1 MSEYTIIE
9 NYVVDQDGE
18 VLGNV
23 VESGAIANLTAL
35 EAVLQKIQQVQLD
48 LNGQEAILNKM
59 IEQQQKITARKRSY
73 LDYLQNTYMTPI
85 EAFAQGYVA
94 NEKSKTIN
102 TMYGSVSVRTVK
114 GGLKVADANLALSVA
129 QKRGWVEAIK
139 VSESFLISK
148 LTDNQRQELIE
159 NLPEGFE
166 VTADKEV
173 VTVKVLG

>member
-35 EAVLQKIQQVQLD
+35 EAVLQKIQQVQVD

-73 LDYLQNTYMTPI
+73 LDYLQNTYMAPI

-94 NEKSKTIN
+94 NAKSKTIN

-114 GGLKVADANLALSVA
+114 GGLKVADKNMALALA
-129 QKRGWVEAIK
+129 QNYSWSETIK
-139 VSESFLISK
+139 TTEEFQISRLTELQRSWLILHK
-148 LTDNQRQELIE
+148 
-159 NLPEGFE
+159 PEGFE